1 MHNIISNNT
10 LLNDSHISII
20 TSSENVVKD
29 NVVMGSKEGLYVS
42 RDSYNNVVFENL
54 FKNNLVGIS
63 LGAQVDTT
71 VWNNVY
77 NNTFYE
83 NNFIDNFQDFWI
95 APGAP
100 TNYWNNGAHGNY
112 WSSYTG
118 KDSNA
123 DGIGDTPLVL
133 AANNQDNFPLMSQV
147 KINNP
152 SVNLPSIPTPTP
164 TPTPPAQP
172 TPTQFEQ
179 TPSPS
184 ATSMTPTNTP
194 TSTQNEPANQ
204 VPEFSTTII
213 ILTMF
218 TAALTLLFAR
228 RKLNQSLKLR

>member
-1 MHNIISNNT
+1 
-10 LLNDSHISII
+10 
-20 TSSENVVKD
+20 
-29 NVVMGSKEGLYVS
+29 MGSKEGLYLS

-83 NNFIDNFQDFWI
+83 NNFIDNFQDCWI

-100 TNYWNNGAHGNY
+100 TNYWNNGIRGNY
-112 WSSYTG
+112 WSRYTG

-194 TSTQNEPANQ
+194 TTTQNEPANQ

-218 TAALTLLFAR
+218 TVALTLLFAR